1 MTPTRSRTIP
11 LVLALVLALGLV
23 PVQSATAQLASPDSR
38 LFIRDTA
45 DGLPFAILGRVG
57 ATRGFGEAMA
67 VGDFNCDG
75 IEDLAI
81 GAPDANANNVVASGQ
96 IVIAYGGALGLRSN
110 DGIGLSQ
117 SSPNMPG
124 GSEVE
129 DFFGFALAAG
139 KLTDDNCDDLVVG
152 TPREDFENPIPILT
166 LTDAGSVTFLQGRS
180 TGMTGV
186 GAFNVPFEEEFAFGA
201 ADGPQT
207 DSRFGASLAIANVF
221 SAGGTFSELIVG
233 IPGFDAFPGFVINS
247 GAIDIRA
254 ADSFPLRRRV
264 GRFFDE
270 DCCGQQNQSF
280 DFFGSALVSGNFDG
294 DGLPD
299 LAIGIPFQ
307 TVNGVQ
313 DAGSVTVLYG
323 GASPIGSGGWIN
335 FNADTPGIPV
345 TSQLHGGFGLN
356 LAAGDFDG
364 DGDSDLVVRSEA
376 RRILETEDA
385 VIVRNGRSGGLN
397 GFDATELWG
406 NDQVGLPAP
415 ASNDFGRA
423 FAVGDFNGDGF
434 DDLATGAPLTD
445 TSGVADSG
453 AVVVLYGTAFGL
465 ELTGRQIWH
474 KGSTGIPGE
483 LGVDEQFGAGL
494 AAGDFNDDGVDDLV
508 VAIPKQILG
517 TTPRGGVL
525 VIYGQRRSDTL
536 FANGFESG
544 TQAAASVGEAPFH
557 VD

>member
-1 MTPTRSRTIP
+1 MNRSPTRARWAFLIAS
-11 LVLALVLALGLV
+11 ALCAHGA
-23 PVQSATAQLASPDSR
+23 QAQLSSTNSR
-38 LFIRDTA
+38 LFIRGTA

-57 ATRGFGEAMA
+57 ASRGFGEAMA

-75 IEDLAI
+75 IQDLAI

-96 IVIAYGGALGLRSN
+96 IVIAYGSALGLRSN

-152 TPREDFENPIPILT
+152 TPGEDFDRGLFTIR
-166 LTDAGSVTFLQGRS
+166 DAGSVTFLRGRA
-180 TGMTGV
+180 TGV
-186 GAFNVPFEEEFAFGA
+186 TGSGAFNVPFEEEFAFGA
-201 ADGPQT
+201 ADGPAA
-207 DSRFGASLAIANVF
+207 DANFGESLAIANVF

-233 IPGFDAFPGFVINS
+233 FAGFDPLPGFIINS

-254 ADSFPLRRRV
+254 HDDLPLRRRL
-264 GRFFDE
+264 GRFSTD
-270 DCCGQQNQSF
+270 DCCLQQDESF
-280 DFFGSALVSGNFDG
+280 TFFGTELTVGNFDG

-299 LAIGIPFQ
+299 LAIGISGQ
-307 TVNGVQ
+307 VVNGLRF
-313 DAGSVTVLYG
+313 AGGVSVLYG
-323 GASPIGSGGWIN
+323 GTAPLGSGGWIN
-335 FNADTPGIPV
+335 FNANTPGIPV
-345 TSQLHGGFGLN
+345 PARERAFFGSVMT
-356 LAAGDFDG
+356 AGDFDG
-364 DGDSDLVVRSEA
+364 DGDSDLVIGIR
-376 RRILETEDA
+376 EDPDDA
-385 VIVRNGRSGGLN
+385 IEGAFIVRNGRSGGLN

-406 NDQVGLPAP
+406 NDQVGLPAG
-415 ASNDFGRA
+415 ASNDFGSA

-434 DDLATGAPLTD
+434 DDLATGAPLTN

-474 KGSTGIPGE
+474 KGSPGIPGE
-483 LGVDEQFGAGL
+483 LGVDERFGAGL

-508 VAIPKQILG
+508 VAIPRQILG

-525 VIYGQRRSDTL
+525 VIYGRRPAPL
-536 FANGFESG
+536 PNAIFANGFE
-544 TQAAASVGEAPFH
+544 
-557 VD
+557 